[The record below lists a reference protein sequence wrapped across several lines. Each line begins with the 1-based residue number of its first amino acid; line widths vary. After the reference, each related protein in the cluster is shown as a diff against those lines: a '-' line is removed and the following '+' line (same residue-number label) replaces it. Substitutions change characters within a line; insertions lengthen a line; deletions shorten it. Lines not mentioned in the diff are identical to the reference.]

1 MSLPKIDYSMV
12 NIKVPS
18 LNKNYKF
25 RPFLVKEEKLL
36 LMARESENSEDIL
49 LAIKQVVNNCVL
61 DKLDI
66 DKLAVFDLEYIFL
79 KLRSISVDNIVTLS
93 YTDLEDKKPYEFK
106 INLDDVKVIYPEKID
121 NNLKINSKSG
131 IVMSY
136 PSASLYEDKEFL
148 TLKKDY
154 LFELIIKCLDKLYIE
169 DNVYEFKNYK
179 KQEIVEFLEGLNLKV
194 FEQIQNFLLNVPKL
208 NYEIKYTNS
217 LGNDRSI
224 VLNSLNDF
232 FTWR

>member
-25 RPFLVKEEKLL
+25 RPFLVKEEKIL

-49 LAIKQVVNNCVL
+49 LAIKQVVNNCSI

-79 KLRSISVDNIVTLS
+79 KLRAISVDNMVTLS
-93 YTDLEDKKPYEFK
+93 YKDLEDEKSYEFK
-106 INLDDVKVIYPEKID
+106 INLDDVKVVYPEKID
-121 NNLKINSKSG
+121 NNIKIDSKSG

-154 LFELIIKCLDKLYIE
+154 MFELIIKCLDKLYIE
-169 DNVYEFKNYK
+169 DNVYEIKNYK
-179 KQEIVEFLEGLNLKV
+179 REDIIEFLEGLNLKV
-194 FEQIQNFLLNVPKL
+194 FEKIQNFLLNVPKL

-217 LGNDRSI
+217 LGHDRNI

>member
-121 NNLKINSKSG
+121 NNIKINSKSG

-169 DNVYEFKNYK
+169 YNVYEFKNYK

>member
-1 MSLPKIDYSMV
+1 
-12 NIKVPS
+12 
-18 LNKNYKF
+18 
-25 RPFLVKEEKLL
+25 
-36 LMARESENSEDIL
+36 MARESENSEDIL

-121 NNLKINSKSG
+121 NNIKINSKSG

>member
-121 NNLKINSKSG
+121 NNIKINSKSG

-136 PSASLYEDKEFL
+136 PSASLYEYKEFL

>member
-121 NNLKINSKSG
+121 NNIKINSKSG

>member
-121 NNLKINSKSG
+121 NNIKINSKSG

-154 LFELIIKCLDKLYIE
+154 LFELIIKCLDKLYKCL
-169 DNVYEFKNYK
+169 FH
-179 KQEIVEFLEGLNLKV
+179 
-194 FEQIQNFLLNVPKL
+194 
-208 NYEIKYTNS
+208 
-217 LGNDRSI
+217 
-224 VLNSLNDF
+224 
-232 FTWR
+232 

>member
-1 MSLPKIDYSMV
+1 MV

-121 NNLKINSKSG
+121 NNIKINSKSG

>member
-1 MSLPKIDYSMV
+1 MSLPKIEYSMV
-12 NIKVPS
+12 NIKIPS

-49 LAIKQVVNNCVL
+49 LAIKQVVNNCLL

-93 YTDLEDKKPYEFK
+93 YTDLEDKKSYEFK

-121 NNLKINSKSG
+121 NNIKINGKSG

-217 LGNDRSI
+217 LGNNRSI

>member
-121 NNLKINSKSG
+121 NNIKINSKSG

-179 KQEIVEFLEGLNLKV
+179 KQEIVEFLEGLNLKL